1 MTRAIAIL
9 AVVMLALP
17 ANAQFFSESRVQM
30 IEKSCI
36 GLWYENVTLDGFS
49 ISRELMGGCDG
60 FMFLKSEIDG
70 TGPLREFNYLKPL
83 RVFHGDY
90 VISDPTL
97 TCRIRIAFRR
107 HFAAGEMPTYRDY
120 GPEDPSKPSRKLPS
134 SEVPEEC
141 WNAPIA

>member
-1 MTRAIAIL
+1 MKHAIAIL
-9 AVVMLALP
+9 ALGVMAPLAH
-17 ANAQFFSESRVQM
+17 AQYDEGRMQM

-49 ISRELMGGCDG
+49 ISNELMGGCDG

-70 TGPLREFNYLKPL
+70 TGPLREFNYFKPM
-83 RVFHGDY
+83 RVFHGNY
-90 VISDPTL
+90 IIADPKL

-107 HFAAGEMPTYRDY
+107 HFAIGEVPTSGDW
-120 GPEDPSKPSRKLPS
+120 GPEDPSIPSRKLPR

-141 WNAPIA
+141 WNAPIS